1 MDRELADPGKRVE
14 WAITHC
20 KRTAKDIATEM
31 GVSHA
36 VLSQWKGGKT
46 NLHNAKVCHVLKFCQ
61 VTGIRI
67 DWLLT
72 GDGERLAQPQRS
84 DEPDLVAQARHIMHD
99 LSPELAATAY
109 RLLAALEGPRI
120 SRR

>member
-1 MDRELADPGKRVE
+1 MDRDLADPGQRVE
-14 WAITHC
+14 WAITHS
-20 KRTAKDIATEM
+20 KRTAKDIAAEM

-36 VLSQWKGGKT
+36 VLSQWKRGHTK
-46 NLHNAKVCHVLKFCQ
+46 LHNAKVCHVLKFCQ

-72 GDGERLAQPQRS
+72 GDGERLAQPRRS
-84 DEPDLVAQARHIMHD
+84 DEPELVTQARHIVHD

-109 RLLAALEGPRI
+109 RLLAALEG
-120 SRR
+120 SRKSSP